1 MAGIFQRIVHTNT
14 QKNMALDLNQIKE
27 ILLRPRKQQTI
38 HKAVALQRRIRF
50 HSETNISLYDYN
62 YPATLFLDW
71 VAKLLPKDKYNTFL
85 QLFQYPLPTSAV
97 IDDVYREL
105 ERVFYSR
112 NSSSAYQFTS
122 SELLEDWIRYKTNK
136 LKEPDIWKTEAWKQM
151 QISPN
156 SIIVVDL
163 PAEQNSF
170 RPEPYFYWL
179 NIDEVIDYQLKD
191 KSIAEFDWIVF
202 KQPNNCVAVF
212 DDTSNRVY
220 QLDEKMQIKSLVTEG
235 VHNLGFCTARFFWTT
250 PVNEK
255 YPDIK
260 KNPITKELS
269 RLDWY
274 LFFSISK
281 QHLDLYAPYPI
292 YSAYEADCNFENNET
307 GEYCD
312 GGFLRNADGEYELN
326 ADGSLRKCPAC
337 GEKRIAGPGSFLE
350 VPVPN
355 QTEGVADMRNPVQIT
370 TIDKDSLEYN
380 VEEVRRLHDEIVVSV
395 VGAGGNAAVS
405 EKEAINETQVA
416 ANFESKTAVLNTLKT
431 DFEQAQKF
439 VEDTICKLRYGD
451 GFISSAIS
459 WGTEFY
465 VFTVEELYGK
475 YKSAKDAGATESEL
489 DAITQQILEVEYRNN
504 PLVLQRMLILKQLEP
519 YPHKTLGEVMTLY
532 NASLL
537 NEKFVKLKINFSE
550 LIARFERENINI
562 VEFGSRLPLSK
573 KIQII
578 KDKLLDY
585 VKQNDEQ
592 GGAPRVDSGPEG
604 PSGGTQPNPAE

>member
-1 MAGIFQRIVHTNT
+1 MV
-14 QKNMALDLNQIKE
+14 LDLNQIKD
-27 ILLRPRKQQTI
+27 ILLKPKKKQLI
-38 HKAVALQRRIRF
+38 NKAYRLQQRIRF
-50 HSETNISLYDYN
+50 HTETNISLYDYN
-62 YPATLFLDW
+62 RSAELFLDW
-71 VAKLLPKDKYNTFL
+71 VSHLLPKDKYNIFL
-85 QLFQYPLPTSAV
+85 HLFKYPLPTSAV

-122 SELLEDWIRYKTNK
+122 SELLEDWLRYKKTN
-136 LKEPDIWKTEAWKQM
+136 LHEPDIWKTQGWKQM
-151 QISPN
+151 QVSPN
-156 SIIVVDL
+156 SILVIDL
-163 PAEQNSF
+163 PTEQTGF

-179 NIDEVIDYQLKD
+179 DITDVIDYELVER
-191 KSIAEFDWIVF
+191 SSTNFEWLIF
-202 KQPNNCVAVF
+202 KQPGNKIAVF
-212 DDTSNRVY
+212 DTQSIRVY
-220 QLDEKMQIKSLVTEG
+220 QLDEKMQIKSLVSEA
-235 VHNLGFCTARFFWTT
+235 VHNLGFCPARFFWTT
-250 PVNEK
+250 AINEK

-312 GGFLRNADGEYELN
+312 GGFLRNADGNYEIN
-326 ADGSLRKCPAC
+326 ADGTVKKCPCC

-355 QTEGVADMRNPVQIT
+355 QSEGISDMRNPVQIT
-370 TIDKDSLEYN
+370 TIDKNSLEYN

-451 GFISSAIS
+451 GFISSDIS

-465 VFTVEELYGK
+465 VFTVEELYAK
-475 YKSAKDAGATESEL
+475 YKSAKDSGATETEL
-489 DAITQQILEVEYRNN
+489 DAIMQQILEVEYRNN
-504 PLVLQRMLILKQLEP
+504 PTVLQRMLILKQLEP
-519 YPHKTLGEVMTLY
+519 YPHKTLNEVIQLY
-532 NASLL
+532 NADLL
-537 NEKFVKLKINFSE
+537 NVNFVKLKINFSE
-550 LIARFERENINI
+550 FIARFERENIDI
-562 VEFGSRLPLSK
+562 VEFGKALPIRK
-573 KIQII
+573 KIEII
-578 KDKLLDY
+578 KDKLLEY

-592 GGAPRVDSGPEG
+592 GGAPRVNSGLEG
-604 PSGGTQPNPAE
+604 PSGGTSAASA